1 MLGSVND
8 LYTRFQIARPDY
20 LGDDHWACIEREA
33 DRLWRSLVAG
43 DGSQALSDIKCLVE
57 SISRIVLE
65 IDGTPAAPNTAFDTV
80 VTQAHTLLTGQP
92 GHELANQS
100 TFGQLAT
107 QASKIARNLGNIRN
121 ESGGDCRDGGMTQ
134 IDERT
139 GHSVEQQMVDGEV
152 RGEQEPTRPPPR
164 CWSGA
169 ARTCS
174 SRRRTLVRRMRNISA
189 RFIFGGVVRPL
200 EPARRST

>member
-8 LYTRFQIARPDY
+8 LYSRFEIARPDY

-33 DRLWRSLVAG
+33 DRLRRSLAAD

-57 SISRIVLE
+57 SISRIVME
-65 IDGTPAAPNTAFDTV
+65 IDGTPAAPNTAFDAV

-107 QASKIARNLGNIRN
+107 QARKIARNLGNIRTN
-121 ESGGDCRDGGMTQ
+121 SAAGTAVHGHPTSATRWSPSPSTAGCSGPDGHCAG
-134 IDERT
+134 
-139 GHSVEQQMVDGEV
+139 
-152 RGEQEPTRPPPR
+152 
-164 CWSGA
+164 
-169 ARTCS
+169 
-174 SRRRTLVRRMRNISA
+174 
-189 RFIFGGVVRPL
+189 
-200 EPARRST
+200 